1 MKLTYGNQTI
11 DLFDKGIPKQVLLSL
26 SGGLDSASLLYLIL
40 KFFPEVEV
48 IPFTGRDK
56 TAPMDYECTLDI
68 LQLMREIFPN
78 GKLAEQDVY
87 PFDIMD
93 PEWRQRA
100 EDEWE
105 SEKVTMPDGTIVDR
119 CTGLSGLVKLL
130 MLRENAG
137 RILRQYR

>member
-56 TAPMDYECTLDI
+56 TAPMDYECAKDI
-68 LQLMREIFPN
+68 LQYMRETFPTVN
-78 GKLAEQDVY
+78 IRDHDVY
-87 PFDIMD
+87 HI
-93 PEWRQRA
+93 
-100 EDEWE
+100 
-105 SEKVTMPDGTIVDR
+105 
-119 CTGLSGLVKLL
+119 
-130 MLRENAG
+130 
-137 RILRQYR
+137 